1 MKLSELL
8 NISPPRGGVIL
19 GKWNG
24 SYSINKYTNYKL
36 SSVKKLNKMKKKHE
50 HITMEAIEAIGGD
63 FNKGCISVRDN

>member
-8 NISPPRGGVIL
+8 NISPPPRGGVIL

-36 SSVKKLNKMKKKHE
+36 SSVKKLNKMKKNMN
-50 HITMEAIEAIGGD
+50 I
-63 FNKGCISVRDN
+63 